1 MSDTEIMAAIGWDAQ
16 FEEEQPTMKSKKSF
30 IQKLTERHEALKLHI
45 RSPKVDDLDTED
57 QRAPSRGSSS
67 SSAQKDFFKL
77 PPTVWPTKPAPP
89 IAMRYDDIAD
99 SALPS
104 PVFVNSPVTTPT
116 ESSPTLP
123 DQKTFARI
131 RRQDRRESSVM
142 EFGATHRLYTSHSI
156 SSFGSPRTSI
166 RFEPPKPRSR
176 SLPSEMSEEQMDAW
190 LDAPEDAELHRLRM
204 RAESEIKQTRRKPVP
219 VVFRRENPFVPLPT
233 SAHPTVAAGLSLPSL
248 PIEVVLEI
256 AKRLDGESV
265 KACRLTCKKMRGMMP
280 APREVVVSNKT

>member
-16 FEEEQPTMKSKKSF
+16 FDEDHQPTMKSKKSF

-45 RSPKVDDLDTED
+45 RSPKLDDLDTED

-67 SSAQKDFFKL
+67 HSAQKDFFKL
-77 PPTVWPTKPAPP
+77 PPTVWPTNKPTPP
-89 IAMRYDDIAD
+89 IAICYDDIAD

-104 PVFVNSPVTTPT
+104 PVFVNSPATTPT
-116 ESSPTLP
+116 EASPTLP

-156 SSFGSPRTSI
+156 ASFGSPRTSI

-176 SLPSEMSEEQMDAW
+176 SLPSQMSDAQMDAW

-204 RAESEIKQTRRKPVP
+204 KAESEIKQTRRKPLP
-219 VVFRRENPFVPLPT
+219 VAFRREDSFEPLAQPV
-233 SAHPTVAAGLSLPSL
+233 VAAGLGLPSL
-248 PIEVVLEI
+248 PVEVVLEI

-265 KACRLTCKKMRGMMP
+265 RACRLTCKKMRGMMP
-280 APREVVVSNKT
+280 APRAEVVLNKT